1 MGGGIVGAS
10 FAYHAHINKIKN
22 ISVITD
28 AFPGDAR
35 QATSNTWGWVNGYA
49 NNDEEYALLRLA
61 SLNYWPNLIDSIND
75 TSFTSK
81 GAFFWDLDETEIFQ
95 TIEQHQNW
103 GHSVSIKQE
112 SEIKKVLPILFDQPR
127 NCLLYTSPSPRDRTR
142 SRMPSSA

>member
-75 TSFTSK
+75 TSVTSK

-103 GHSVSIKQE
+103 GHSVSIKQD
-112 SEIKKVLPILFDQPR
+112 SEIKKVLPSLINQPR
-127 NCLLYTSPSPRDRTR
+127 NDG
-142 SRMPSSA
+142 